1 MLSAAPAGTCYS
13 TKLEYTKGIYKE
25 GNMNRKI
32 FYVDCYY
39 EGEKERNIGFVKVE
53 EEGLFLMLRGVPLHR
68 ETVCKVYVGRSEKDR
83 RYLTK
88 ISLQN
93 GYGQEMRKWSKDL
106 KKEDCREIYIPIDQK
121 RYGRCVIEQQ
131 AIHNAVIGQKRIQ
144 PFSKD
149 KVTVPKDIKEKIV
162 EQNGLITQETEKKT
176 KNRFGQIHD
185 AMPIMEP
192 DKWKQ
197 LCKNYPQ
204 VHIYPEA
211 DTIVIK
217 PKDII
222 VLTQEYHELATNSFV
237 LHAYYNYRQ
246 LLLLRYHQGSE
257 ACYYLGVP
265 GVYYEREKRIANMF
279 GFEGFENGES
289 RLVNEN
295 RRQAYVGCFGYYM
308 KQVNI

>member
-1 MLSAAPAGTCYS
+1 
-13 TKLEYTKGIYKE
+13 
-25 GNMNRKI
+25 MNRKI

-53 EEGLFLMLRGVPLHR
+53 EEGLFVMLRGIALHGER
-68 ETVCKVYVGRSEKDR
+68 ICKIYVGAEEKNR
-83 RYLTK
+83 RFLEN
-88 ISLQN
+88 IILQN
-93 GYGQEMRKWSKDL
+93 GYGQTKRKWSEDFKR
-106 KKEDCREIYIPIDQK
+106 EDCREIFIPIDQK
-121 RYGRCVIEQQ
+121 RYGKCIIDQEYIYDKEQT
-131 AIHNAVIGQKRIQ
+131 KIQ
-144 PFSKD
+144 PFPRD
-149 KVTVPKDIKEKIV
+149 KVNVQKNIQKKIV
-162 EQNGLITQETEKKT
+162 EQDRIQCLENEKKP
-176 KNRFGQIHD
+176 KVAIGQIYD
-185 AMPIMEP
+185 AMPIMEM

-211 DTIVIK
+211 DTVVIK

-257 ACYYLGVP
+257 VSYYLGVP
-265 GVYYEREKRIANMF
+265 GVYYEREKRIAYMF

-289 RLVNEN
+289 RLVNES

-308 KQVNI
+308 KQVKI

>member
-1 MLSAAPAGTCYS
+1 
-13 TKLEYTKGIYKE
+13 
-25 GNMNRKI
+25 MNRKI

-149 KVTVPKDIKEKIV
+149 KVTVPKDINMIPISS
-162 EQNGLITQETEKKT
+162 GASSGCSFIAFSLASMA
-176 KNRFGQIHD
+176 
-185 AMPIMEP
+185 AMSM
-192 DKWKQ
+192 
-197 LCKNYPQ
+197 
-204 VHIYPEA
+204 
-211 DTIVIK
+211 
-217 PKDII
+217 
-222 VLTQEYHELATNSFV
+222 
-237 LHAYYNYRQ
+237 
-246 LLLLRYHQGSE
+246 G
-257 ACYYLGVP
+257 G
-265 GVYYEREKRIANMF
+265 RIGMIC
-279 GFEGFENGES
+279 S
-289 RLVNEN
+289 H
-295 RRQAYVGCFGYYM
+295 
-308 KQVNI
+308 K